1 MKPLNET
8 SAERLERL
16 SEKSPS
22 GSGAS
27 SATPSLGGVV
37 IFAIIVVAILAGMLI
52 YGMSGTFGNYYNTIR
67 DMSQ

>member
-8 SAERLERL
+8 SAQRLERL
-16 SEKSPS
+16 EETSPS
-22 GSGAS
+22 GAGGS

-52 YGMSGTFGNYYNTIR
+52 YGMSGTFGNYYDTVR
-67 DMSQ
+67 DLAK